1 MAKTFT
7 ITLPDNLEQAL
18 NAQAERLNQAPEEI
32 VLQAL
37 LKQLE
42 FLNQSTLVKSTETDP
57 LLRLIGSINVDIPEL
72 AENHDYYIGK
82 ALHQDLKLNE

>member
-7 ITLPDNLEQAL
+7 ITLPDNLEKAL
-18 NAQAERLNQAPEEI
+18 NAQAERLNKAPEEI

-42 FLNQSTLVKSTETDP
+42 FLNQSTLIKSIETDP
-57 LLRLIGSINVDIPEL
+57 LLRLIGSINVDISKL
-72 AENHDYYIGK
+72 AENHDYYIGR
-82 ALHQDLKLNE
+82 ALHQDLNWDE

>member
-18 NAQAERLNQAPEEI
+18 NIQAERLNQAPEEI

-42 FLNQSTLVKSTETDP
+42 FLNQSTLLKSTETDP
-57 LLRLIGSINVDIPEL
+57 LLKLIGSINVDIPEL

-82 ALHQDLKLNE
+82 ALHQDSKLNE

>member
-42 FLNQSTLVKSTETDP
+42 FLNQSVLVKSTETDP
-57 LLRLIGSINVDIPEL
+57 LLRLIGSINVDIPDL

>member
-42 FLNQSTLVKSTETDP
+42 FLNQSALVKSTETDP
-57 LLRLIGSINVDIPEL
+57 LLRLIGSINVDIPDL

>member
-57 LLRLIGSINVDIPEL
+57 LLRLIGSIDVDIPEL